1 MSIDEEFKNSEISN
15 FITKI
20 SNIIVEFDK
29 FDSLPRKIT
38 LNNKEIT
45 VLQGE
50 INKINNTSSK
60 DPFQF
65 LKDTNNLNIKKKK
78 EIIIRNEINDMKD
91 ELTNL
96 SASIRDK
103 LTTTT
108 ENEKSR
114 IEADNVIANAKS
126 EEKKKKCNI
135 ITFFSKCISGIKTF

>member
-1 MSIDEEFKNSEISN
+1 MSIGEEFKNSDISI

-20 SNIIVEFDK
+20 SDIILDFDK

-38 LNNKEIT
+38 SNNKEIT

-50 INKINNTSSK
+50 INKINSVSSK

-65 LKDTNNLNIKKKK
+65 LKESNNLDIKKKK
-78 EIIIRNEINDMKD
+78 EIIIRNEVNDMKD
-91 ELTNL
+91 ELKNL

-114 IEADNVIANAKS
+114 IEADNAIANAKR
-126 EEKKKKCNI
+126 EEKNYKKLS
-135 ITFFSKCISGIKTF
+135 FFSKCICGTKTV